1 MSDSEREEL
10 LNQIDFS
17 RVNEDTISI
26 CKENK
31 LIPQKLITE
40 ASLSLCVKLR
50 RQLDEARSRL
60 RVTEHELSKTRV
72 ASGLSSKTKKKKNN
86 VRFDLNFFSFSAY
99 RPRQY
104 ETTSRITPSR
114 SRLAYTSAYE
124 PAITTSAYTYLKY
137 DGETDL
143 DSILPSRYLATSALG
158 RYGGSY
164 YNYRY

>member
-60 RVTEHELSKTRV
+60 RVAEHELSKTRV
-72 ASGLSSKTKKKKNN
+72 ASGLSSKTKTTTTTKKKKNN
-86 VRFDLNFFSFSAY
+86 VRFDFLF
-99 RPRQY
+99 QL
-104 ETTSRITPSR
+104 I
-114 SRLAYTSAYE
+114 
-124 PAITTSAYTYLKY
+124 
-137 DGETDL
+137 DL
-143 DSILPSRYLATSALG
+143 DNTKQRHE
-158 RYGGSY
+158 
-164 YNYRY
+164 